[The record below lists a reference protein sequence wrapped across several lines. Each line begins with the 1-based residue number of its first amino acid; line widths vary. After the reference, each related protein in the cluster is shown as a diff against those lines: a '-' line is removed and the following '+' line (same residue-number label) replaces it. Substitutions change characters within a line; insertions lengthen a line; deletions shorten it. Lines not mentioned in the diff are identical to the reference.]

1 MSEMSAPLKAA
12 DGGPPLP
19 TWAPKDESSDAAYS
33 LEMIKNG
40 TSVETV
46 PLTAS
51 RFLLGRAAD
60 CVAYAMAHA
69 SISRVH
75 LVFQRSNDGRLYVA
89 DCGSAHGSRLNKA
102 PLPPLKYVEAR
113 GGDVLQLGA
122 STRVL
127 AIHAAGQDR
136 AARALLENEDV
147 RLDASGTFAV
157 PTRVLAPAE
166 AARSVRAAAEAP
178 RARAAAAAAGGA
190 PQARDA
196 VTWGF
201 AEDAED
207 ARDVA
212 GVAEADL
219 PEYLKTNRGFM
230 EYGGE
235 INSTLKDGEKHAKDA
250 KLHERLETKLRKLN
264 RCRSDNQRLLSKEG
278 GADGLS
284 DGQKRAFDVNDAQI
298 AKLTDEIADLEE
310 TIRGRNAQRETSE
323 QRRGRDDGDD
333 DGYLYAKQHERES
346 NVDDDHD
353 LRDLTTPLAR
363 ARTAEE
369 KAERRRRRFAAPA
382 AKTGGAAPDLKPH
395 LAVAA
400 PDEALTYDALA
411 AKRDAVD
418 AALAAARDA
427 EAGAATATAKT
438 AGDDLDAFMATNDAE
453 AAAARRA
460 SARRDAAA
468 LEAERARL
476 SRLMDVARPALDGL
490 SAARTPAAVA
500 PAPAAEEEEAEAAEE
515 AAADAPAPAVSAA
528 RALLPTP
535 RADAPRERAAA
546 PMAPTLPRR
555 PPSPPPD
562 FETEAKDDDRPAKK
576 KRKRAPRGPKRP
588 PAGYADAAAASL
600 EGGDAAWVPP
610 QGQDGSGRT
619 ALNDKLGY

>member
-1 MSEMSAPLKAA
+1 MAAAPPQKAD

-19 TWAPKDESSDAAYS
+19 TWAPTDESSDAAYS

-178 RARAAAAAAGGA
+178 RARAAAAAAAGA
-190 PQARDA
+190 PQARET

-323 QRRGRDDGDD
+323 RRRGGADGDD
-333 DGYLYAKQHERES
+333 DG
-346 NVDDDHD
+346 
-353 LRDLTTPLAR
+353 
-363 ARTAEE
+363 
-369 KAERRRRRFAAPA
+369 
-382 AKTGGAAPDLKPH
+382 
-395 LAVAA
+395 
-400 PDEALTYDALA
+400 
-411 AKRDAVD
+411 
-418 AALAAARDA
+418 
-427 EAGAATATAKT
+427 
-438 AGDDLDAFMATNDAE
+438 
-453 AAAARRA
+453 
-460 SARRDAAA
+460 
-468 LEAERARL
+468 
-476 SRLMDVARPALDGL
+476 
-490 SAARTPAAVA
+490 
-500 PAPAAEEEEAEAAEE
+500 
-515 AAADAPAPAVSAA
+515 
-528 RALLPTP
+528 
-535 RADAPRERAAA
+535 
-546 PMAPTLPRR
+546 
-555 PPSPPPD
+555 
-562 FETEAKDDDRPAKK
+562 
-576 KRKRAPRGPKRP
+576 
-588 PAGYADAAAASL
+588 
-600 EGGDAAWVPP
+600 
-610 QGQDGSGRT
+610 
-619 ALNDKLGY
+619 

>member
-1 MSEMSAPLKAA
+1 MAAAPPQKAD

-19 TWAPKDESSDAAYS
+19 TWAPTDESSDAAYS

-147 RLDASGTFAV
+147 RLDASGT
-157 PTRVLAPAE
+157 LA
-166 AARSVRAAAEAP
+166 RRGRP
-178 RARAAAAAAGGA
+178 R
-190 PQARDA
+190 
-196 VTWGF
+196 
-201 AEDAED
+201 
-207 ARDVA
+207 
-212 GVAEADL
+212 ADL

-323 QRRGRDDGDD
+323 RRRAGADGDD
-333 DGYLYAKQHERES
+333 DGYLYAKQHARES

-369 KAERRRRRFAAPA
+369 KAERRRRRRGARRHQRRRADRSPTSPSPRPTRPSPTTPSPRSATPSTPRSPPRATPRPAP
-382 AKTGGAAPDLKPH
+382 
-395 LAVAA
+395 
-400 PDEALTYDALA
+400 
-411 AKRDAVD
+411 RDAR
-418 AALAAARDA
+418 ARRR
-427 EAGAATATAKT
+427 
-438 AGDDLDAFMATNDAE
+438 LDAFMATNDAE

-468 LEAERARL
+468 LETERARL
-476 SRLMDVARPALDGL
+476 SRLMDVARLRSTA
-490 SAARTPAAVA
+490 S
-500 PAPAAEEEEAEAAEE
+500 
-515 AAADAPAPAVSAA
+515 
-528 RALLPTP
+528 
-535 RADAPRERAAA
+535 
-546 PMAPTLPRR
+546 RR
-555 PPSPPPD
+555 
-562 FETEAKDDDRPAKK
+562 
-576 KRKRAPRGPKRP
+576 
-588 PAGYADAAAASL
+588 
-600 EGGDAAWVPP
+600 
-610 QGQDGSGRT
+610 
-619 ALNDKLGY
+619 

>member
-1 MSEMSAPLKAA
+1 
-12 DGGPPLP
+12 
-19 TWAPKDESSDAAYS
+19 
-33 LEMIKNG
+33 MIKNG

-157 PTRVLAPAE
+157 PTRVVAPAE

-178 RARAAAAAAGGA
+178 RARAAAAAGGGA
-190 PQARDA
+190 PPARDA

-212 GVAEADL
+212 GVSEADL

-323 QRRGRDDGDD
+323 RRRGGADGDD
-333 DGYLYAKQHERES
+333 DGYLYAKQHARES
-346 NVDDDHD
+346 N
-353 LRDLTTPLAR
+353 
-363 ARTAEE
+363 
-369 KAERRRRRFAAPA
+369 
-382 AKTGGAAPDLKPH
+382 
-395 LAVAA
+395 
-400 PDEALTYDALA
+400 
-411 AKRDAVD
+411 
-418 AALAAARDA
+418 
-427 EAGAATATAKT
+427 AGAARATAR
-438 AGDDLDAFMATNDAE
+438 APGDDLDAFMATNDAE

-490 SAARTPAAVA
+490 SAARTPGAVA
-500 PAPAAEEEEAEAAEE
+500 PAPAAEEEEAEEAEE
-515 AAADAPAPAVSAA
+515 AAAEAPAPAVSAA

-588 PAGYADAAAASL
+588 PAGYADAAAAASL